1 VPERVRAIYDVLAF
15 VGRYG
20 HQPVDVLLEMTF
32 NELSL
37 LADALQRLM
46 DKEGDPLRE
55 RMAGG

>member
-1 VPERVRAIYDVLAF
+1 VQAIWDVLAF

-20 HQPVDVLLEMTF
+20 HQPVDTLQRMTF
-32 NELSL
+32 NELSM